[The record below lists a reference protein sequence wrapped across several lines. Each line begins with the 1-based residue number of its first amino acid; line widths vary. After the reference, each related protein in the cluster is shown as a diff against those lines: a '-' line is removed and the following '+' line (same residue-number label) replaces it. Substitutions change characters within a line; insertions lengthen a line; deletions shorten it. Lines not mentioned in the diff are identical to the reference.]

1 MNDAL
6 ALAQKKIARL
16 IARRYYSEY
25 ELRMKL
31 KEFSSEVQEEVVA
44 WAKEQGFID
53 DLRFCRAFVHD
64 ALLLNPQGK
73 RLLTRNLAKKG
84 IEGTVIEQVLQE
96 EYPTELEVELA
107 QKLAEKYSKRLKAG
121 DERKHAKLYGYL
133 LSRGFPENIVYLAL
147 KEVNLDTQKA

>member
-31 KEFSSEVQEEVVA
+31 KEFSSEVQEEAVA

-64 ALLLNPQGK
+64 ALLLNPK
-73 RLLTRNLAKKG
+73 
-84 IEGTVIEQVLQE
+84 
-96 EYPTELEVELA
+96 
-107 QKLAEKYSKRLKAG
+107 EKDY
-121 DERKHAKLYGYL
+121 
-133 LSRGFPENIVYLAL
+133 
-147 KEVNLDTQKA
+147 